1 MSTTLR
7 VSDATRRRALAL
19 ASTTGTTIGELVD
32 RALDEYERARFW
44 QQAREALAEEPG
56 VELEDHDVFS
66 HALSDNLD
74 RG

>member
-7 VSDATRRRALAL
+7 VSDATRQRASAL
-19 ASTTGTTIGELVD
+19 ASSAGSTIGELVD

-44 QQAREALAEEPG
+44 KQTREALAEEPG
-56 VELEDHDVFS
+56 VELEDHDLFAHS
-66 HALSDNLD
+66 LKDNLD